1 MRGYFGI
8 GVEGVSKAMN
18 AGNLYRSANAFGASF
33 VFTVAAVYAADD
45 EGYCLPRF
53 DQIPEKLEEQ
63 AKRAALNCPEDAL
76 AVVEDE

>member
-1 MRGYFGI
+1 MRSLLDREKCTGHGRCY
-8 GVEGVSKAMN
+8 AL
-18 AGNLYRSANAFGASF
+18 AP
-33 VFTVAAVYAADD
+33 AVYAADD

-53 DQIPEKLEEQ
+53 EQIPEKLEEE